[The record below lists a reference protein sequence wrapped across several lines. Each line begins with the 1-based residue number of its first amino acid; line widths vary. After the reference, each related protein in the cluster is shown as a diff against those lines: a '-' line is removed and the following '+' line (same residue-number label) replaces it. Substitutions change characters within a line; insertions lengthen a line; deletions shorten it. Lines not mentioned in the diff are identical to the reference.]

1 MSIEVAVPLRILHLE
16 DNVVDAE
23 LVLVTLREAGIPC
36 TALRVDAKPD
46 YVQALDEGAFDLII
60 SDLSMPSFDG
70 KSALALARQKCP
82 DVPFI
87 FVSGT
92 IGEESAIDS
101 LLSGATDYVLK
112 HRFSRLVPA
121 VQRALTE
128 AQEHRLRMQMQEQ
141 LAAASNQLRNL
152 FENLDDVFVSVNVI
166 DRTLS
171 QVSPACERISG
182 WKAVEFLRNPQL
194 LMDSVLEQDRPSV
207 TGAFSELHSGK
218 TVRDEC
224 RIRTKEGAVRWLEF
238 QLKPVFDENLRLTR
252 VDGAISDVT
261 DQKTMERQL
270 LRSQRL
276 ESIGTLASGIAHDLN
291 NVLTPIMTAV
301 QLLRDRTTDKRSVD
315 MLGTLE
321 LSTIRGAELIKQVLA
336 FARGIEEERSPVR
349 LPHVFSDVAKIL
361 EETLPRSISTYTDI
375 PRNLWCVRGDST
387 QLHQL
392 LLNLCVNARD
402 AMPSGGEL
410 AITARNI
417 VIQQRRQLAGLELTP
432 GPYVMFDVRDTG
444 EGIATEAL
452 EKIFDPFFT
461 TKPDGQGTGLG
472 LFTVKAIVRSHR
484 GFIDISTQAG
494 KGSVFT
500 VYLPADATVTAE
512 RTEVSRGMLP
522 SGSGQLVL
530 LVDDEA
536 SVRDIVGAT
545 LEAYG
550 YRVLTAANG
559 AEGLKIFQE
568 RGDEIHLVLSD
579 MNMPVM
585 DGNAMIKEIRR
596 LNSQVS
602 IVAASGLNPE
612 LGNPKAPITGPRMAH
627 IQKPFTAR
635 ELLWALKAAV
645 GA

>member
-1 MSIEVAVPLRILHLE
+1 MSCEVVLPLRILHLE
-16 DNVVDAE
+16 DNVIDAE
-23 LVLVTLREAGIPC
+23 LVLVTLQEAGIAC
-36 TALRVDAKPD
+36 TALRVDEKAE
-46 YVQALDEGAFDLII
+46 YVKALDEDRFDLII

-92 IGEESAIDS
+92 IGEEAAIDS

-128 AQEHRLRMQMQEQ
+128 AAERRLRMQMQEQ

-152 FENLDDVFVSVNVI
+152 FENLDDIFVSVDVI
-166 DRTLS
+166 ELARS

-182 WKAVEFLRNPQL
+182 WKAGEFLRNPQL
-194 LMDSVLEQDRPSV
+194 LMDTVYEQDRQTV
-207 TGAFSELHSGK
+207 TEALASLRSGK
-218 TVRDEC
+218 TVREQC

-252 VDGAISDVT
+252 VDGAISDIT
-261 DQKTMERQL
+261 DQKTLERQL

-336 FARGIEEERSPVR
+336 FARGIEEQRSSVR

-361 EETLPRSISTYTDI
+361 EETLPRSISTYADI
-375 PRNLWCVRGDST
+375 PQNLWSVRGDST

-410 AITARNI
+410 AITARNV
-417 VIQQRRQLAGLELTP
+417 VIQQRRQLGGLELAP
-432 GPYVMFDVRDTG
+432 GPHVMFDVRDTG
-444 EGIATEAL
+444 EGIATESL

-472 LFTVKAIVRSHR
+472 LFTVQAIVRSHR

-500 VYLPADATVTAE
+500 VYLPADAAVTAAP
-512 RTEVSRGMLP
+512 TEVSRGMLP
-522 SGSGQLVL
+522 SGNGELVL

-550 YRVLTAANG
+550 YRVITASDG

-585 DGNAMIKEIRR
+585 DGNAMIREIRR

-602 IVAASGLNPE
+602 IVAASGLSPE
-612 LGNPKAPITGPRMAH
+612 AGNFKTVVAGRPMVH

-635 ELLWALKAAV
+635 ELLSAMKTAV